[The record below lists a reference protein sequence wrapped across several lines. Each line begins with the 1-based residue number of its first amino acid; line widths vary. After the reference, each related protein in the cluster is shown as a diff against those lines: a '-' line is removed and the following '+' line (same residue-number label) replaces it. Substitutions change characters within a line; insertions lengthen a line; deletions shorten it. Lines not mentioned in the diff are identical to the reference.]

1 MSMSYE
7 SLDESISAAVPDLDG
22 GINTTRVQLAIINDE
37 TPLTSD
43 LISFTCANGKLM
55 NSYFIVQAPW
65 WQQQEIS
72 DQTRSNFFCRSYRDV
87 YL

>member
-7 SLDESISAAVPDLDG
+7 SLDESISAAVPDLDLDG

-43 LISFTCANGKLM
+43 LISFTWRIN
-55 NSYFIVQAPW
+55 
-65 WQQQEIS
+65 E
-72 DQTRSNFFCRSYRDV
+72 
-87 YL
+87 